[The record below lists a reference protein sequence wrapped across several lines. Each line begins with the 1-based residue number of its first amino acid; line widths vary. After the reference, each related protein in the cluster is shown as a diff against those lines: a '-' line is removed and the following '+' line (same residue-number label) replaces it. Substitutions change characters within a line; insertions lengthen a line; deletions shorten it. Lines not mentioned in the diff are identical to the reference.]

1 MLRIGAVLEFMRKG
15 FFISVCLLL
24 LLLQPARA
32 IGFSG
37 PKVPNTPLYDSRLFH
52 FGFSLGVNFMNFS
65 IKSDRNLGFE
75 GDTLLSI
82 RNGFHPGFS
91 VGVVTDLRMGRYFNL
106 RFIPTFSLGQR
117 EIEYAIARP
126 DVPVE
131 KVNKQVESIMV
142 FLPLEVKWKAA
153 RMVNH
158 RPYVTAG
165 VQYTLDMATR
175 KAKKGH
181 SDNPDEETKFKLG
194 RHDFGV
200 TVGVGWD
207 FFLPYNNKLAI
218 ELKMYFGLMDLLVPD
233 NNIFTDRINRLNSR
247 MLQLNITFE

>member
-1 MLRIGAVLEFMRKG
+1 MKKG

-24 LLLQPARA
+24 LLVQPLRA
-32 IGFSG
+32 ISFRG

-52 FGFSLGVNFMNFS
+52 FGFTLGLNFMNFS
-65 IKSDRNLGFE
+65 IKSDKNLGFE
-75 GDTLLSI
+75 GDTLLGI
-82 RNGFHPGFS
+82 RNAFQPGFS

-117 EIEYAIARP
+117 AIEYTIARP
-126 DVPVE
+126 GTEVM

-142 FLPLEVKWKAA
+142 LLPIEVKWKAA
-153 RMVNH
+153 RMVNN

-165 VQYTLDMATR
+165 FQYTLDMATR
-175 KAKKGH
+175 KSKKKN
-181 SDNPDEETKFKLG
+181 SDNPDDEVKLKLG

-207 FFLPYNNKLAI
+207 FFLPYNNKLAV
-218 ELKMYFGLMDLLVPD
+218 ELTMFFGLRDLLVREHD
-233 NNIFTDRINRLNSR
+233 IFTDRINHLGSR